1 MRISARQLAQSL
13 YELADGKSKT
23 DIEKSVSD
31 FAQYI
36 YRNRKL
42 KLADKII
49 EQFRKIYNR
58 EKNIAEAE
66 AVTVSKLENQ
76 QIREVESYIKDKY
89 GAREVVINNTVD
101 ENIKGGI
108 ILKIGDEV
116 MDGSVRERLEKLR
129 KILIS

>member
-49 EQFRKIYNR
+49 EQFGKIYNR